1 MTLRKSLRRPRR
13 LPGVTVQ
20 PATFVEV
27 IAAVKNADEKVE
39 ETTGVGSKKAEF
51 IESTSAPV
59 NEKRRRSH
67 SLSLNSRR
75 RRKRRLSRLKS
86 LLSIQRLALSEPVQE
101 PTAAFVAAVTKPE
114 PEAEVEEEAE
124 TSAKEDSEEVVPGA
138 KAADTEQ
145 TEEMPQKQTIK

>member
-27 IAAVKNADEKVE
+27 IAAVKTLMRRLRKQLGWDPRRL
-39 ETTGVGSKKAEF
+39 SSSSRHLPP
-51 IESTSAPV
+51 ST
-59 NEKRRRSH
+59 KRRRSH

-86 LLSIQRLALSEPVQE
+86 LLSSQRLALSEPVQE